1 MRTYDVD
8 GVSVQVVRKR
18 IKNMYLRVRPQDGQ
32 VVASV
37 PLQLPWEQV
46 EEFLQR
52 KRAWI
57 VQNHE
62 KALQSP
68 QRSAETA
75 DADERRAWRAVVQA
89 GTEALVAKW
98 EPILG
103 VEVKT
108 LAYRSM
114 RSRWGSCQPDT
125 GRVCIN
131 TRLALYPP
139 RCLEYVV
146 VHELC
151 HFHEQNH
158 GSRFK
163 ALLDRY
169 LPDWRQADALLKR

>member
-1 MRTYDVD
+1 MRIYDID
-8 GVSVQVVRKR
+8 GVPVQVVRKR
-18 IKNMYLRVRPQDGQ
+18 IKNMYLRVRPSDAQ

-37 PLQLPWEQV
+37 PEHMAWETV
-46 EEFLQR
+46 ESFLHR

-57 VQNHE
+57 VQNHRA
-62 KALQSP
+62 ALDSP
-68 QRSAETA
+68 QRKAELA
-75 DADERRAWRAVVQA
+75 SPEERREWRAVVQA
-89 GTEALVAKW
+89 ATEALVAKW
-98 EPILG
+98 EPIIG
-103 VEVKT
+103 VKVGS

-151 HFHEQNH
+151 HFHERNH
-158 GSRFK
+158 GPRFH

-169 LPDWRQADALLKR
+169 LPNWRESEALLRR